1 MGKSYADPPSA
12 TKKRSTRENSVIYE
26 GSQVD
31 RCVNNESPFFRH
43 PLIPKEKKMS
53 HSSSSRALAY
63 VKQYTL
69 PTLTQGKTWSISFYA
84 FDPASGTLRRK
95 RIRVSPKF
103 SSRTARIGYAKD
115 LMERITIEL
124 QQGWNPWIEATS
136 GAVAFTTWDDVCTLY
151 RSSLS
156 RMWAEGVLR
165 DKTMRDYL
173 SRLDNFNSWNAG
185 QARPIFYA
193 YQFDRKL
200 LTRFVDWL
208 WLDHGLSVRTRD
220 NYVTWLRV
228 FGGWLV
234 SKDILQDNPAEH
246 VPMLGGRIKS
256 QKNRTIIP
264 PDAMGRLRDW
274 CRSNNRHFL
283 LACYVLYYCLIR
295 PNEMSFIKLKHISVS
310 KGTVFIPADSSKNRK
325 DGTVT
330 LPDCVLKLM
339 IELDVFAS
347 ADEDYLFSDGF
358 RPGRK
363 HRTGKQFTDYWN
375 HYIRKNLHFP
385 PEWKFYSL
393 KDTGITDLIRSNTDL
408 LSVRN
413 QARHHSL
420 LMTDIY
426 TPHDIEQ
433 ANDVIRY
440 RQGTF

>member
-1 MGKSYADPPSA
+1 MRRKPSDPPSA
-12 TKKRSTRENSVIYE
+12 TKQRLTCTDSADWP

-31 RCVNNESPFFRH
+31 RCVSNASPFFRF
-43 PLIPKEKKMS
+43 PLVPKEKKMS
-53 HSSSSRALAY
+53 QNSALAY

-84 FDPASGTLRRK
+84 FDPAAGALRRK

-103 SSRTARIGYAKD
+103 SSRSARIRYARD
-115 LMERITIEL
+115 LMERLSIEL
-124 QQGWNPWIEATS
+124 QQGWNPWIEADA
-136 GAVAFTTWDDVCTLY
+136 GAAAFTTWEDVCDLY

-156 RMWAEGVLR
+156 RMKAEGVLR
-165 DKTMRDYL
+165 QKTLSDYL
-173 SRLDNFNSWNAG
+173 SRLATLYDWNAG
-185 QARPIFYA
+185 QPRPIFYA

-200 LTRFVDWL
+200 LNRFVDWL

-228 FGGWLV
+228 FGGWML
-234 SKDILQDNPAEH
+234 SKEILQENPAEH
-246 VPMLGGRIKS
+246 VPMLGSRIKS

-264 PDAMGRLRDW
+264 PDAMARLRDW
-274 CRSNNRHFL
+274 CRAHNPHFL
-283 LACYVLYYCLIR
+283 LASYVLYYCLIR
-295 PNEMSFIKLKHISVS
+295 PNEMSFIQLKHISVS
-310 KGTVFIPADSSKNRK
+310 RGTVFIPADSSKNRK

-330 LPDCVLKLM
+330 LPDRVLRLM
-339 IELDVFAS
+339 VDLDIFS
-347 ADEDYLFSDGF
+347 ATDEDYLFSDGF
-358 RPGRK
+358 RPGAK
-363 HRTGKQFTDYWN
+363 HRTPKQFTDYWN
-375 HYIRKNLHFP
+375 HYVRKALHFP

-393 KDTGITDLIRSNTDL
+393 KDTGITDLIRCNTDL

-433 ANDVIRY
+433 ANDVIRH
-440 RQGTF
+440 REGDF